1 MSYNKVYEVYRK
13 NPSTFPM
20 AVAYLTDK
28 GYEFT
33 KQITDEDIAKLEGNG
48 LMTKK
53 FVQEL
58 VRTAREITEATDNN
72 AVEIIQF
79 CAAEEIFD
87 TEYYTGKFKD
97 DEEDEDCYKTWV
109 SETGKLK
116 RFITAVKKKIEE
128 LGDENYVVILWRDE

>member
-20 AVAYLTDK
+20 AVAYLIDK

-33 KQITDEDIAKLEGNG
+33 KQITDEDIVKLEGNG
-48 LMTKK
+48 LMTKE

-58 VRTAREITEATDNN
+58 VRTAREITKATDNN
-72 AVEIIQF
+72 TVEIIQF

-87 TEYYTGKFKD
+87 TEYYTGKSKD
-97 DEEDEDCYKTWV
+97 DEEDEDEDLEW
-109 SETGKLK
+109 
-116 RFITAVKKKIEE
+116 
-128 LGDENYVVILWRDE
+128 

>member
-20 AVAYLTDK
+20 AVAYLADK

-33 KQITDEDIAKLEGNG
+33 KQITNEDIAELEGNG
-48 LMTKK
+48 LMTKE

-79 CAAEEIFD
+79 CAAEGIFD

-97 DEEDEDCYKTWV
+97 DEDED
-109 SETGKLK
+109 
-116 RFITAVKKKIEE
+116 
-128 LGDENYVVILWRDE
+128 DEDLEW